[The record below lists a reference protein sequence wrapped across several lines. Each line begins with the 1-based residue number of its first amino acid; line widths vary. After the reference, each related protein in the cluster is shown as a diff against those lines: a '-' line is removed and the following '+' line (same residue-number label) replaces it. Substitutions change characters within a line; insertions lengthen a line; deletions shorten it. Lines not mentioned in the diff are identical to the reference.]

1 MVFHTYV
8 LVVSLYRTD
17 TSVDTFFERV
27 NLGVPLTILF
37 ILFMKLLDD
46 DLAR

>member
-8 LVVSLYRTD
+8 LVVSLCESD
-17 TSVDTFFERV
+17 TSVDTFFERA
-27 NLGVPLTILF
+27 NLGVSPA

>member
-8 LVVSLYRTD
+8 LVVSQCKID
-17 TSVDTFFERV
+17 TSADTFFEGA
-27 NLGVPLTILF
+27 NLGVPPT

-46 DLAR
+46 DIAR

>member
-8 LVVSLYRTD
+8 LVVSLCKTD
-17 TSVDTFFERV
+17 TSVDTFFERA
-27 NLGVPLTILF
+27 NLGAPRT